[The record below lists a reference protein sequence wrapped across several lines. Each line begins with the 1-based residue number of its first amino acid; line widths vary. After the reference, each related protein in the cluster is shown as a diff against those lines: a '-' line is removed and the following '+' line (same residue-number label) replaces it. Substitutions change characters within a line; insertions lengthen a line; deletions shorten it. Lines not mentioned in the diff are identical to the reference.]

1 MANLAAAAAGRLSQ
15 AAILSAPATAPV
27 PSRTLAEAQQRA
39 RYFYR
44 QVRTAGL
51 RHALLGLPCAF
62 DAALPRR
69 ACAQLCRQ
77 IPWIM
82 KNYHLDEVTTR
93 SALRSKLASHFR
105 RVETDNPQVVDVL
118 LFKGQAEAH
127 ELMAHYTQRH
137 HLVRCPS
144 VRPSTHT
151 RVVVS
156 LPRGCLTPLS
166 CFLLRR
172 LLGM

>member
-1 MANLAAAAAGRLSQ
+1 
-15 AAILSAPATAPV
+15 
-27 PSRTLAEAQQRA
+27 
-39 RYFYR
+39 
-44 QVRTAGL
+44 
-51 RHALLGLPCAF
+51 
-62 DAALPRR
+62 
-69 ACAQLCRQ
+69 
-77 IPWIM
+77 M

-137 HLVRCPS
+137 HLVRCPT
-144 VRPSTHT
+144 VRPSK
-151 RVVVS
+151 RVVVC
-156 LPRGCLTPLS
+156 LPPGGLSDPLRASS
-166 CFLLRR
+166 CR

>member
-1 MANLAAAAAGRLSQ
+1 L
-15 AAILSAPATAPV
+15 T
-27 PSRTLAEAQQRA
+27 QRS
-39 RYFYR
+39 
-44 QVRTAGL
+44 
-51 RHALLGLPCAF
+51 P
-62 DAALPRR
+62 LPRR

-137 HLVRCPS
+137 HLVRCPT
-144 VRPSTHT
+144 VRPSK
-151 RVVVS
+151 RVVVC
-156 LPRGCLTPLS
+156 LPPGGLSDPLRASS
-166 CFLLRR
+166 CR